1 MEDSTAEVAGTLME
15 DSTAEVAAELANIFL
30 GAFFPWIDDSETVN
44 IPNISWSAS
53 DSSRPG

>member
-30 GAFFPWIDDSETVN
+30 GAFFP
-44 IPNISWSAS
+44 
-53 DSSRPG
+53 